1 MVLASEISDTA
12 SAAGS
17 AEPAFASV
25 GGNESAAVADPIGPP
40 PALVTAATG
49 TAADTERTAGTL
61 PIAPNLAVASPA
73 PVAAVSGAPPRG
85 KGAAPGTVTVGTGGS
100 TYINVSA
107 RMMNELVVP
116 YVNPRIVRFLK
127 PSSKASIQQDGSSIY
142 VSTGNEEFIQ
152 LIVKNADVPSA
163 PGFSVTL
170 IPVEDIPGQ
179 SVVLKTSGGE
189 DAVGGG
195 ASLAVADYVDLVRE
209 LMREAARETL
219 PGGYARDQQWG
230 GASLLVGPISG
241 RSLYRAVGA
250 QFAVEYF
257 ELVNTGATG
266 VELVE
271 PNFAQKGVR
280 AIAFP
285 DSVVLA
291 PGQSA
296 RMVWVRDRQGR

>member
-1 MVLASEISDTA
+1 MVSLISATA
-12 SAAGS
+12 SATGS
-17 AEPAFASV
+17 SAPAFASV
-25 GGNESAAVADPIGPP
+25 SGGESAAVADPIGPP
-40 PALVTAATG
+40 PGAPTAATA
-49 TAADTERTAGTL
+49 TVAEAERTAGTASVAPL
-61 PIAPNLAVASPA
+61 PVAASPA
-73 PVAAVSGAPPRG
+73 PGVADAVAPPRG

-116 YVNPRIVRFLK
+116 YVNPRIVKFLR

-152 LIVKNADVPSA
+152 LIVKNADVPSV

-179 SVVLKTSGGE
+179 SVVLKTAGGE
-189 DAVGGG
+189 DAVSGG
-195 ASLAVADYVDLVRE
+195 ASLAAADYVDLVRE

-230 GASLLVGPISG
+230 GASLLVGPVSG
-241 RSLYRAVGA
+241 RSLYRAVGTH
-250 QFAVEYF
+250 FAVEYF

-296 RMVWVRDRQGR
+296 RMVWVRDR